1 MASVVGFT
9 VAGQRLVDRIRDR
22 SARIG
27 VVGLG
32 YVGLPTAVAYADA
45 GFTVIGID
53 TNADRCAAVGAGRVT
68 SRTSP
73 RAMCDV
79 PARKAGSQR

>member
-53 TNADRCAAVGAGRVT
+53 TNVGPLR
-68 SRTSP
+68 R
-73 RAMCDV
+73 R
-79 PARKAGSQR
+79 GSG